1 VADYREI
8 PYYFGVN
15 TCWKTL
21 KRGEVIHTSQAV

>member
-15 TCWKTL
+15 TCVMTF
-21 KRGEVIHTSQAV
+21 KRGQVIHASE

>member
-15 TCWKTL
+15 LCSLTM
-21 KRGEVIHTSQAV
+21 KRGNVIYSNN